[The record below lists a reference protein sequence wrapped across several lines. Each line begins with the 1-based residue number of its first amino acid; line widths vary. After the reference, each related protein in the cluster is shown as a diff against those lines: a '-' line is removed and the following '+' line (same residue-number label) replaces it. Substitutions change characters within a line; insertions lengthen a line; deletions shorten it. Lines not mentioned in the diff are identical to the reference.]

1 MKAICAGSTT
11 RNDVV
16 QKSVEQYKDVF
27 VKSARQIGVLKEV
40 SVSFYAHA
48 IVLVLHSSLIGGW
61 SIRPCGGMFLARA
74 RMAET

>member
-11 RNDVV
+11 RNDVI

-27 VKSARQIGVLKEV
+27 VKSARQIGVLQEV
-40 SVSFYAHA
+40 GVSSH
-48 IVLVLHSSLIGGW
+48 IIILVLRSSLIGDW
-61 SIRPCGGMFLARA
+61 SVRPCGGMFLARA